1 MHGIPLKQFVS
12 IVNISSIFRK
22 IHQQRDVKI
31 IKKNMGL
38 KLDLVQEQLSGTKFG
53 QIAGRGNSIQT
64 EQQKTMKNNIAKP
77 KNMFV
82 VSDSEE
88 EEPFIPVMRKAI
100 SEFDP
105 ELMKREEKQLK
116 KKRLELEKSEKEL
129 EFFLDF
135 NEEERKELDKLDR
148 LTKTYLF
155 LRKKITNPIIS

>member
-1 MHGIPLKQFVS
+1 MV
-12 IVNISSIFRK
+12 
-22 IHQQRDVKI
+22 
-31 IKKNMGL
+31 L

-53 QIAGRGNSIQT
+53 QIAGRGLSSNTDQN
-64 EQQKTMKNNIAKP
+64 KMPVRNIAKP
-77 KNMFV
+77 TNMFV
-82 VSDSEE
+82 FEDSQED
-88 EEPFIPVMRKAI
+88 EPFIPIMRKAI

-105 ELMKREEKQLK
+105 ELMKREERELQ

-148 LTKTYLF
+148 LTKIYLF